1 MCNRG
6 SEWRRW
12 DLHIHTKGTNK
23 ADNYACHNIN
33 DYCELLFQKAFEKKV
48 CAIGIT
54 DYFSIE
60 RYLEV
65 KAYQDAIDSKPTLT
79 EEEKTFVKG
88 ILLLPNVELR
98 ILPVTGKDRLINI
111 HCIFKTFRVYDNKS

>member
-23 ADNYACHNIN
+23 ADNYACHDIN
-33 DYCELLFQKAFEKKV
+33 DYCELLFKKAFEKKV
-48 CAIGIT
+48 YAIGIT

-60 RYLEV
+60 RYIEV
-65 KAYQDAIDSKPTLT
+65 KEYPMPDKEHLFTLLWD
-79 EEEKTFVKG
+79 
-88 ILLLPNVELR
+88 IP
-98 ILPVTGKDRLINI
+98 
-111 HCIFKTFRVYDNKS
+111 DNSSLYRNASQP